1 MDTYDEEHLF
11 TARDLSGFAEQIN
24 EFARRLSAMGDSVL
38 MVGFTN
44 VRHPSVDSVVSDW
57 AAVLDTATVEDF
69 HVAP

>member
-24 EFARRLSAMGDSVL
+24 EFARRLSAMGVSVHRL
-38 MVGFTN
+38 GF
-44 VRHPSVDSVVSDW
+44 SVDSVVAEW